1 MAYERRGPAGWRMH
15 PGEILAEEFLKP
27 LRLTSY
33 ALAKALGVPAQ
44 AVNDIVLRK
53 RGVSAEMA
61 VRLGKYFDTT
71 PEFWMNLQSG
81 YELALARKNLRSKL
95 NKIQPR
101 KTIAA

>member
-1 MAYERRGPAGWRMH
+1 MAYERRGPAGWKMH

-53 RGVSAEMA
+53 RGISAEMA
-61 VRLGKYFDTT
+61 VRLGKYFATT

-81 YELALARKNLRSKL
+81 YELAVARKNLKSKL
-95 NKIQPR
+95 SKIQTR
-101 KTIAA
+101 KDIAA